1 MTRRPSARSL
11 AAAVLVAAFCIT
23 VGVSFR
29 FRPLDAPIV
38 GSLYVQEAEKTGAA
52 NLVSAIYLEVRL
64 YDTLF
69 ELLVFSVAVLGV
81 RAHLHR
87 RGTEEPASAIP
98 ESHVIRASADLLFPF
113 LLLLGLYLTA
123 FGHLTPGGG
132 FSGGVVAASGLL
144 LCAITLGGAEVA
156 RRVRERKLE
165 RAQWGIPLIFLALAV
180 IPSVFGFPP
189 FTDLLPKGEIGRV
202 ASGGSIPLHN
212 LLVSVMVFAGS
223 WLVVHAF
230 IWHRGEI

>member
-1 MTRRPSARSL
+1 MTRRPSPRSV
-11 AAAVLVAAFCIT
+11 AAAVLVAAFCIV

-29 FRPLDAPIV
+29 FRSLDAPIV

-52 NLVSAIYLEVRL
+52 NLVSAIYLDVRL

-144 LCAITLGGAEVA
+144 LCAITLGGEEVA
-156 RRVRERKLE
+156 RRIRERMLE
-165 RAQWGIPLIFLALAV
+165 RMECGIPLLFLLLGVLPLIF
-180 IPSVFGFPP
+180 GTPP

-202 ASGGSIPLHN
+202 GSGGSILFYN
-212 LLVSVMVFAGS
+212 LLIGIKVFIGS
-223 WLVVHAF
+223 WIVVHAF
-230 IWHRGEI
+230 IQHRGEI